1 MFTTCKPLILAS
13 ASPRRQQFLADLS
26 LTFTILVADI
36 DETPLAGEKP
46 AAFACRMA
54 QEKAEAIAQQYP
66 ASWVIGADTV
76 VTLEGRILGKP
87 DSAGHALEMLRCL
100 QGKKH
105 EVITGVTLRCIE
117 ERCMENLSK
126 RTEVRFAQCS
136 DAILSAYIQTKEPL
150 DKAGAYG
157 IQGKGGF
164 LVRSIVGSCSN
175 VIGLPVNTCVRL
187 LLHHQVIEPLQEKK

>member
-76 VTLEGRILGKP
+76 VTLEGRILGKGAIK
-87 DSAGHALEMLRCL
+87 SA
-100 QGKKH
+100 
-105 EVITGVTLRCIE
+105 VFSIIRCIIAY
-117 ERCMENLSK
+117 LS
-126 RTEVRFAQCS
+126 VRVVS
-136 DAILSAYIQTKEPL
+136 LKEKP
-150 DKAGAYG
+150 K
-157 IQGKGGF
+157 
-164 LVRSIVGSCSN
+164 
-175 VIGLPVNTCVRL
+175 VIIRVCRPF
-187 LLHHQVIEPLQEKK
+187 I